1 MIATSSTISKIAT
14 HRRGSESDVSEDYA
28 SLILKPKCLCR
39 KISLNVK
46 STVLSRKSTNDASN
60 NKSTKHGCKSIT
72 PLLNNAT
79 QYSEIMGRISNQSLR
94 FSKSKTSEDETNNNE
109 FDLLIES
116 RTVSL
121 GNFDLLVDSNTTK
134 DNSKED

>member
-1 MIATSSTISKIAT
+1 M
-14 HRRGSESDVSEDYA
+14 
-28 SLILKPKCLCR
+28 CR
-39 KISLNVK
+39 KFSLNVK
-46 STVLSRKSTNDASN
+46 PAVLDIKGTNDGSSDESA
-60 NKSTKHGCKSIT
+60 KHGCKSIT